1 MKKFPI
7 AVQRRI
13 DEINE
18 MLPKISEAEVY
29 PTTYAG
35 GTIEKYIIL
44 GEPIKVRNQFV
55 YISWKRL
62 VKSLGFCYG
71 FEKRYNINDTR
82 DEFESMDGR
91 KSLMYEL
98 GIIKR
103 AFKKALKG

>member
-7 AVQRRI
+7 AIQRKI

-18 MLPKISEAEVY
+18 MLPKINEAEVY

-35 GTIEKYIIL
+35 GTIEKYIL
-44 GEPIKVRNQFV
+44 LLEPIEIKNQYV
-55 YISWKRL
+55 YICEKL
-62 VKSLGFCYG
+62 DEKMKFG
-71 FEKRYNINDTR
+71 FEKRYNVNDNR
-82 DEFESMDGR
+82 DEYESINGR